1 MTLGDG
7 GGDDLDEYVLDDEYL
22 AASGE
27 ELDGFV
33 DEVEDSPSQEDQ
45 PAATGSSSVTN
56 DAQKAKKRKQREKNK
71 ERKAKRQKV
80 TEFAESEQPHSIAQ
94 RAPHELADYLSAMQA
109 KTFNKSTALELED
122 TRIPD
127 TSISDT
133 TSWTGPRTLDH
144 LSDFIVKTL
153 PNLHTRLSQKSKNS
167 GSPTLLFITGAAL
180 RVADVT
186 RILRDRRL
194 RGEKGGEVA
203 KLFARHFKLAEHCS
217 YLKRTKVGA
226 AVGTPGRIGKLLLET
241 DALTIS
247 ALSHIMLDISFRDAK
262 KRNLLDI
269 PETRDEVFKTVLG
282 GPQVSEAIKSG
293 KIQVV
298 LF

>member
-1 MTLGDG
+1 MTIV
-7 GGDDLDEYVLDDEYL
+7 GGDDLDELVLEDNYL
-22 AASGE
+22 AISDD
-27 ELDGFV
+27 ELDGLE

-45 PAATGSSSVTN
+45 VAGLSTGN
-56 DAQKAKKRKQREKNK
+56 DDARRAKKRKQREKNK
-71 ERKAKRQKV
+71 ERKVKRQKLND
-80 TEFAESEQPHSIAQ
+80 FAESDQSQSITE
-94 RAPHELADYLSAMQA
+94 RPPRELADYLSAMQA
-109 KTFNKSTALELED
+109 KTFTKSTVIELED
-122 TRIPD
+122 MRIPVS
-127 TSISDT
+127 SIADT

-144 LSDFIVKTL
+144 LSDFIIKAL
-153 PNLHTRLSQKSKNS
+153 PSLHTRLSQKSKNP

-186 RILRDRRL
+186 RILKDKRL

-226 AVGTPGRIGKLLLET
+226 AVGTPGRIGKLLSET

-247 ALSHIMLDISFRDAK
+247 ALSHIMLDISFRDTK

-269 PETRDEVFKTVLG
+269 PETRNEVFKAVFG
-282 GPQVSEAIKSG
+282 GSKISEAINSG